1 MYVVLEFVRDS
12 PSHAIFVVRKYCCP
26 SFAIAILLCV
36 CVCVILLLMPIFLLE
51 HIVVHLPLLPFFF
64 VKLLCFTST
73 YFSLNLLLL
82 IHEFIN
88 DS

>member
-1 MYVVLEFVRDS
+1 M
-12 PSHAIFVVRKYCCP
+12 
-26 SFAIAILLCV
+26 ILLLMPFLLLENIV
-36 CVCVILLLMPIFLLE
+36 VHLLLLPFFLACVCVILLLMPIFLLE

>member
-36 CVCVILLLMPIFLLE
+36 CVCDSPSHANFFVRTYCRPSSTIAILLCKVTLFYFYLFFSKS
-51 HIVVHLPLLPFFF
+51 PF
-64 VKLLCFTST
+64 THS
-73 YFSLNLLLL
+73 
-82 IHEFIN
+82 
-88 DS
+88 